1 MLLCVRSGDTLDV
14 FNTRVVFRSQP
25 DRPGEGNVEKAVVGE
40 AEVIIRV
47 ELHEPDLEH
56 STDNY
61 DSLGSDDDLC
71 SSCRTSVTSIDKTAD
86 VLRLHY

>member
-14 FNTRVVFRSQP
+14 FHAGLAFHSQP
-25 DRPGEGNVEKAVVGE
+25 DRPSEGNVEKAVVGE

-47 ELHEPDLEH
+47 ELHEPGLVH

-61 DSLGSDDDLC
+61 DSRGSDDDFC
-71 SSCRTSVTSIDKTAD
+71 SSCRTSVTSIDKTAV

>member
-14 FNTRVVFRSQP
+14 FHAGLAFHSQP

-47 ELHEPDLEH
+47 ELHEPGLVH

-61 DSLGSDDDLC
+61 DSRGSDDDFC
-71 SSCRTSVTSIDKTAD
+71 SSCRTSVTSIDKTAV

>member
-14 FNTRVVFRSQP
+14 FHTGLAFHSQP

-47 ELHEPDLEH
+47 ELHEPGLVH

-61 DSLGSDDDLC
+61 DSRDSDDDFC
-71 SSCRTSVTSIDKTAD
+71 SSCRTSVTSIDKTVV
-86 VLRLHY
+86 VLRLHC